1 MNRRRNLVS
10 TEKPRLRRPYMVC
23 GISGWVDGGE
33 CATGTIKYLV
43 GKLGAKKFAEIP
55 INRFHIFQV
64 PGQVSL
70 RPQVKVEDGILKQ
83 HWLPRNEFFYWVNT
97 NGGSDLILFLGTEP
111 NLNWEEYADVIL
123 SVTEEYTVTRVYLL
137 GGVLDKTPH
146 TREPNVSCVCSSNE
160 VRQEMQKY
168 GVQFTNYEGP
178 GSFSTTMHHICQNN
192 GIQSVSFM
200 ARATYYPEFNILV
213 PHNPKSIRAVV
224 RRLNSLL
231 CLNLDISDLD
241 TQVREFEEKLGFM
254 VSHNPEFQTYVTELE
269 KEYIEVKYEEPLEI
283 SADEAVR
290 IAEEL
295 LKKEGE
301 D

>member
-1 MNRRRNLVS
+1 MDRRRNVVS
-10 TEKPRLRRPYMVC
+10 TEKPRLRRPYLVC

-33 CATGTIKYLV
+33 GATGTIKYLV

-97 NGGSDLILFLGTEP
+97 SRGSDLILFLGTEP
-111 NLNWEEYADVIL
+111 NLNWEEYADAIL
-123 SVTEEYTVTRVYLL
+123 SVTEEFTVTRVYLL

-146 TREPNVSCVCSSNE
+146 TREPNVSCVCSSSE

-168 GVQFTNYEGP
+168 GVQFTSYEGP
-178 GSFSTTMHHICQNN
+178 GSFSTTMHHICQNR
-192 GIQSVSFM
+192 GIQSVSMM

-224 RRLNSLL
+224 RRLNNLL
-231 CLNLDISDLD
+231 RLNLDTSDLD
-241 TQVREFEEKLGFM
+241 AQVKEFEEKFGFM
-254 VSHNPEFQTYVTELE
+254 VSHNPQFQTYVADLE